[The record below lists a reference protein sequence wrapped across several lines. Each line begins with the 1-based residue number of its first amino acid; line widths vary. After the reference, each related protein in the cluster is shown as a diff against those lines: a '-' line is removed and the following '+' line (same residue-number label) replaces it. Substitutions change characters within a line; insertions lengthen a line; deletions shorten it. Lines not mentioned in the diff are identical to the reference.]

1 MSDADA
7 TARDAAARDAAAR
20 EAAAG
25 DAAAR
30 DAAGQEEAAAGG
42 VNWRFIRATILPLLL
57 PLWFALFAIQTVIY
71 FEAHDLIGIDVA
83 IYRHAGEIALAGGN
97 PWIPFSLTLQFAAP
111 PPTLVL
117 YVPVSLLPLP
127 IATVLMMSAG
137 VLGAAWA
144 IRRLGLPLWWLLFPP
159 LFDALIVGNPDAYV
173 LPLLLV
179 GGPLA
184 GLAAVLKVYALVPLV
199 LQRRWSAIVLAAAVA
214 ALSLPE
220 VPNFL
225 STLGTVGEVLATSAK
240 LSAWGTWL
248 MIPVLVALWILRR
261 RGAEYL
267 VVPALWPNSQSQYG
281 TMALAAVHRSPLAA
295 ALIGLN
301 TPLLPPLAVI
311 VMALEERLRML
322 RRSRD
327 AVPSDGDPE
336 RTAAPDDERAPIPPG
351 N

>member
-1 MSDADA
+1 
-7 TARDAAARDAAAR
+7 
-20 EAAAG
+20 
-25 DAAAR
+25 
-30 DAAGQEEAAAGG
+30 
-42 VNWRFIRATILPLLL
+42 
-57 PLWFALFAIQTVIY
+57 VIY

-127 IATVLMMSAG
+127 IATILMMSAG
-137 VLGAAWA
+137 VLGAVWA

-220 VPNFL
+220 LPNFL
-225 STLGTVGEVLATSAK
+225 SELGTVGEVLATSAR

-248 MIPVLVALWILRR
+248 MVPVLVALWILRR

-311 VMALEERLRML
+311 VMALEERLRIL
-322 RRSRD
+322 RRSRHT
-327 AVPSDGDPE
+327 APSDGDPE
-336 RTAAPDDERAPIPPG
+336 RMAAPDDQPGPIPPG